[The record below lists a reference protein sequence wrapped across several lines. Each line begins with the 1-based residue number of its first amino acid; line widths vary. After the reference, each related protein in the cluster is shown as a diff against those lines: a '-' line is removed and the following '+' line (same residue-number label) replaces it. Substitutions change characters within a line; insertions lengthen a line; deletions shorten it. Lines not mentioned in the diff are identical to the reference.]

1 MKTHQRRKFISKIL
15 GAGVLLTFPVFTRN
29 VFAQKKTRL
38 VPTSP
43 PFWGGIGFNGSL
55 SEKRFY
61 LTKQLLAKN
70 KVDISDPTKLIEGAN
85 KEFLPLTKS
94 IESMLTKYG
103 DKLVQFRKENL
114 EIGEGLVLGMA
125 TDLELAVAVK
135 KIDLKNP
142 NTKVGLMTTY
152 ISGTGLVMSF
162 DEGVG
167 WRVISSFSWMTRQE
181 QRVDDYFKYKEYAV
195 DKLMGNYLQHSKEFV
210 EKLGAFKNWRDGFS
224 SNTFAQVVLA
234 AMGEKAA
241 PKLKKYKL
249 DELLTLQYL
258 GLAAS
263 DSICETLSI
272 PLIPFTATDATTRTY
287 AAKFDSIKSKQ
298 SIVTPQ
304 IDLEFEIYIVDI
316 FKEVID
322 SAQQG
327 HPIIDR
333 KLTLGLR
340 VFERVGNGPED
351 RKIVFQSFIT
361 DSMRDNISVFEDDVP
376 ERDFYF
382 FDKIIQ
388 SSLRTFLIGIVKKDT
403 SKIASVLIGKTD
415 ALMPQLTR
423 FDQLCEAVR

>member
-1 MKTHQRRKFISKIL
+1 MKIYQRRKFISNIL
-15 GAGVLLTFPVFTRN
+15 GVGMVLTFPTFSRN

-55 SEKRFY
+55 GEKRFD
-61 LTKQLLAKN
+61 LTRQLLSKN
-70 KVDISDPTKLIEGAN
+70 KVDINDPKELVKGAN
-85 KEFLPLTKS
+85 VNFLPLTKS
-94 IESMLTKYG
+94 IESMLSKYG

-142 NTKVGLMTTY
+142 NTKIGLMTTY

-181 QRVDDYFKYKEYAV
+181 QRVDDYYKYKEFAIE
-195 DKLMGNYLQHSKEFV
+195 KLMGNYLQHGKNFV
-210 EKLGAFKNWRDGFS
+210 DKLGVFKNWREGFS
-224 SNTFAQVVLA
+224 SNTFAQVISA
-234 AMGEKAA
+234 KMGEKAA

-249 DELLTLQYL
+249 DELLTTQYL

-272 PLIPFTATDATTRTY
+272 PLIPFTATDATSRTY

-304 IDLEFEIYIVDI
+304 IDLEFEIFIIDI
-316 FKEVID
+316 TKEVIE
-322 SAQQG
+322 SVQQG

-333 KLTLGLR
+333 KLILGLR

-351 RKIVFQSFIT
+351 RKNVFQSFIT
-361 DSMRDNISVFEDDVP
+361 DSIRDNISVIEDDVP

-388 SSLRTFLIGIVKKDT
+388 STLRTFLTGISKKDT
-403 SKIASVLIGKTD
+403 SIIASVLIGKTD